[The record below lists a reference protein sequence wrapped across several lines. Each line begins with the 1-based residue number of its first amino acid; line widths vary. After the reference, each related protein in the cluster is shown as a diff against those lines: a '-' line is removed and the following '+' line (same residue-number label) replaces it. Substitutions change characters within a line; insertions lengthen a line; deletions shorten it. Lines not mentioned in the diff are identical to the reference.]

1 MSVRVM
7 TAVWSID
14 LPASQKIVLLA
25 LADCANDEGHAWPGM
40 ASLAKKCSKS
50 ERTVQAMLAE
60 LETAGHLTRN
70 QVPGKGC
77 NYIVHP
83 RSSCTPEKSAPPQKL
98 QKTPAKSAP
107 KPSRTV
113 IEEEAKASPS
123 SARAAK
129 VDHFPR
135 PEWADPQVWKD
146 WMDVR
151 KAKHGR
157 NTATAYAGFLAD
169 IAKLANDEWPP
180 GRLLAYAVA
189 KSWAGIYEPK
199 EGYPTSERPQQPRSF
214 SGQGS
219 TRDLGMDVAREL
231 AQRRAGGSVVDLL
244 PSLSPPG
251 RALG

>member
-1 MSVRVM
+1 M
-7 TAVWSID
+7 ALVWELD
-14 LPASQKIVLLA
+14 LPPGEKLVLLA
-25 LADCANDEGHAWPGM
+25 LADQANDDGRQCWPAVETIAHRSGQGV
-40 ASLAKKCSKS
+40 
-50 ERTVQAMLAE
+50 RTVRRALAS
-60 LETAGHLTRN
+60 LETAGHLTR
-70 QVPGKGC
+70 QHRDGTSSQ
-77 NYIVHP
+77 YHVHP
-83 RSSCTPEKSAPPQKL
+83 CQNG
-98 QKTPAKSAP
+98 TPAKSAP
-107 KPSRTV
+107 LPKTTSTPAKMAPKPSGTTKR
-113 IEEEAKASPS
+113 EEAKASPQ
-123 SARAAK
+123 RGAK
-129 VDHFPR
+129 VDLFPR

-157 NTATAYAGFLAD
+157 NTATAYTGFLAD
-169 IAKLANDEWPP
+169 IAKLVNDEWPP

-214 SGQGS
+214 PGQGS

-244 PSLSPPG
+244 PSLGPPG